1 LKWQLSL
8 DLQSNF
14 LFYNEKLLVDQ
25 LHVKSSAEKCYPG
38 WGGRRIQCAPRS
50 TGLGFQLGETF
61 ESLKIKQ
68 ENLMSSQQIYEQ
80 EFGVIKCGHR
90 NIANYWFLLNVT
102 ELENE
107 RLHSWEMI
115 L

>member
-1 LKWQLSL
+1 
-8 DLQSNF
+8 
-14 LFYNEKLLVDQ
+14 
-25 LHVKSSAEKCYPG
+25 
-38 WGGRRIQCAPRS
+38 
-50 TGLGFQLGETF
+50 
-61 ESLKIKQ
+61 
-68 ENLMSSQQIYEQ
+68 MSSQQIYEQ